1 MNGKVIYVDFTK
13 HQQPAAS
20 NKLMLFKKIFYRI
33 KKIFTS
39 SNSKDSYDNVV
50 YPFKK
55 IL

>member
-1 MNGKVIYVDFTK
+1 MKGKVIYVDFTK
-13 HQQPAAS
+13 HQQDTTS
-20 NKLMLFKKIFYRI
+20 NKLMLFKNFFYRI

-39 SNSKDSYDNVV
+39 TNRKDSYDNVV